1 MFTIVGVI
9 VALIGAFVQSR
20 RHRHR
25 PAADI
30 HMLWWMVL
38 IVGVVSIIGAGYH
51 VFDGERTA
59 ELIGY
64 TRGDGGFQWENAMGD
79 LAIGVVG
86 LMAYRFRGHFWLA
99 TIVVLTIQYVGDA
112 RPHLLLGGGEQ
123 HQPIQHRRPA
133 VDRHPATHRHVGALC
148 VVVAQQRRRGA
159 ERSAL
164 VIELAGDPPLD
175 AGPRTV
181 RQHDESVEFGA
192 RQTICAL
199 AFLGRRAGVGC
210 HPQQAL
216 RSCQPLLFLAGKA
229 GSASAHRLGLRG
241 VERGHIVPNRI
252 EIVAR
257 GVRVVEK
264 IFRPQRLVKVGL

>member
-1 MFTIVGVI
+1 MLRAVNEIRQHDGTLKLGKGVGMFTIVGVI

-20 RHRHR
+20 RHRRR

-112 RPHLLLGGGEQ
+112 
-123 HQPIQHRRPA
+123 A
-133 VDRHPATHRHVGALC
+133 
-148 VVVAQQRRRGA
+148 
-159 ERSAL
+159 
-164 VIELAGDPPLD
+164 
-175 AGPRTV
+175 
-181 RQHDESVEFGA
+181 
-192 RQTICAL
+192 
-199 AFLGRRAGVGC
+199 
-210 HPQQAL
+210 
-216 RSCQPLLFLAGKA
+216 
-229 GSASAHRLGLRG
+229 
-241 VERGHIVPNRI
+241 GHIYYW
-252 EIVAR
+252 
-257 GVRVVEK
+257 VVENNTNPYNIGVPLWTDILLPIVMWALYAWSWHSNGDAVPK
-264 IFRPQRLVKVGL
+264 GQP

>member
-112 RPHLLLGGGEQ
+112 AGHIYYWVVENNTNHTTSASRCGPTSCYPSSCGRSMRGRGTATATRCRKVSLS
-123 HQPIQHRRPA
+123 HRARRRSPARCRPA
-133 VDRHPATHRHVGALC
+133 YGPATR
-148 VVVAQQRRRGA
+148 
-159 ERSAL
+159 
-164 VIELAGDPPLD
+164 
-175 AGPRTV
+175 
-181 RQHDESVEFGA
+181 
-192 RQTICAL
+192 
-199 AFLGRRAGVGC
+199 
-210 HPQQAL
+210 
-216 RSCQPLLFLAGKA
+216 
-229 GSASAHRLGLRG
+229 
-241 VERGHIVPNRI
+241 
-252 EIVAR
+252 
-257 GVRVVEK
+257 
-264 IFRPQRLVKVGL
+264 

>member
-112 RPHLLLGGGEQ
+112 
-123 HQPIQHRRPA
+123 A
-133 VDRHPATHRHVGALC
+133 
-148 VVVAQQRRRGA
+148 
-159 ERSAL
+159 
-164 VIELAGDPPLD
+164 
-175 AGPRTV
+175 
-181 RQHDESVEFGA
+181 
-192 RQTICAL
+192 
-199 AFLGRRAGVGC
+199 
-210 HPQQAL
+210 
-216 RSCQPLLFLAGKA
+216 
-229 GSASAHRLGLRG
+229 
-241 VERGHIVPNRI
+241 GHIY
-252 EIVAR
+252 
-257 GVRVVEK
+257 
-264 IFRPQRLVKVGL
+264 